1 MSQIANIMTKN
12 VVTISQSDKVIKA
25 VKIMTKKRIG
35 GVVVLNNKKPVG
47 MVTESDLVRKVL
59 SKNINPGKINV
70 SDILTRRLVFITPN
84 STFYNATKLM
94 VKNKIKR
101 LPVISNSKLIGIVTT
116 VDLVKQC
123 ANYTKE
129 ANLKAIVN
137 YWFKKEEAREK
148 FESSTR

>member
-1 MSQIANIMTKN
+1 MGQISDIMTRD

-35 GVVVLNNKKPVG
+35 GLVVLNNRKPVG
-47 MVTESDLVRKVL
+47 IVTESDLVRKVL

-70 SDILTRRLVFITPN
+70 SDILTRRLISIKPN

-94 VKNKIKR
+94 VKNKIRR
-101 LPVISNSKLIGIVTT
+101 LPVIRDGELIGIVTA

-129 ANLKAIVN
+129 ANLKDIVN
-137 YWFKKEEAREK
+137 YWFKKEETREK
-148 FESSTR
+148 FESNTR